1 MRCLYCG
8 EPLSLLRKLTGKAEF
23 CSEAHREAYQDEFNS
38 LALQRLASQPK
49 QSARREPVRPSEPP
63 RVPDPQTPP
72 PAAVAEAP
80 PPFDDFDCEPTFDS
94 PIFTGQPEV
103 SIPVEQPPPPMWGR
117 LPETELAWANDPP
130 LEYGFPLVLA
140 DFPRACRMSAAWAA
154 TIAEPAAAMAG
165 YVDLPEYQD
174 DDTDWL
180 VVEGPLPSE
189 SSAPAEGHWP
199 GCRVDYPLAEP
210 TLAAVEHC
218 LALLEDEGP
227 LSSDAVPD
235 LLELSSPSH
244 YCFSSLLPTSPKL
257 EVIFHR
263 VPLVSPAR
271 WDAIDGAYYADDEA
285 LACEPVH
292 LPLALP
298 PLVRQTLSL
307 PVAATAPLAEPA
319 LAGPIEAAFAPC
331 VVEAEGAPAD
341 IACVVE
347 PFADSPVIA
356 PTWASELEAHVGW
369 SGLLPL
375 EVGLDDVEDRHADS
389 APLAFATSPLC
400 TPSTADGSVRHVL
413 PAGPIEAT
421 FAVAELTAA
430 GPAAEPLP
438 WAVASPKPLA
448 HEAELAAVTLPEA
461 AASAFVAEGL
471 EAGTL
476 TIPATW
482 QDVAVANE
490 LPHRAVTLDPAP
502 PSSDDSYD
510 FDLAALALVHEDLPV
525 PAEEAVTVE
534 APAEPATWLPFGSSR
549 KLLGR
554 SPRLTSLPMLARVR
568 VKDFAWP
575 DFAAGCDSLFTPD
588 QPFRFHEMPFPQRG
602 LTEGAVA
609 EVLKSDLMQSLL
621 LPFSDD
627 RFDSIL
633 RSPLE
638 QDSIDLWLDESGT
651 RSGIWP
657 SAKSAEPAAA
667 TSAAPAVEP
676 QLGKQSGNQPAQQ
689 TVAPTPRPKLAEPP
703 ASWQQAARAMFEG
716 EQQVPRDPR
725 MPPIHVPLST
735 PPGASTTSQP
745 IAQPVAPPPTAM
757 PAPAPASYAAPTAPA
772 SPNST
777 PVVAEVIP
785 PTPGHKNLPK
795 SPAPQAPPAPAG
807 RDEYRAVSAL
817 PVRPPEPLTGLE
829 VTRAAQ
835 PEPPTPYVRPEPL
848 DNTEQ
853 ERAPASDQPQ
863 FEWRREQPHASTP
876 PPSGGSNISVN
887 TTIVVDGNADGVVVE
902 SAVRISLGGNK
913 KKKEKIDA
921 IERFAEGEA
930 FDEDRVQI
938 APPEDLPDFVAD
950 DPELRA
956 VVQPIASLADSIQW
970 PKFSV
975 TPMRRRIAFGPPPR
989 QGFFGGNGTSAPK
1002 PAPAE
1007 AKPLP
1012 PKKSVGFL
1020 FKKLTNS

>member
-49 QSARREPVRPSEPP
+49 QSARREPARPSEPP
-63 RVPDPQTPP
+63 RVADPQTPPP

-80 PPFDDFDCEPTFDS
+80 PLFDDFDCEPTFDS

-103 SIPVEQPPPPMWGR
+103 SIPVEPPPPPMWGR
-117 LPETELAWANDPP
+117 LPEPELAWANDPP
-130 LEYGFPLVLA
+130 VQYGFPLVLA
-140 DFPRACRMSAAWAA
+140 DFPRACRLSAAWEANV
-154 TIAEPAAAMAG
+154 TEPAAVMAG
-165 YVDLPEYQD
+165 YVDLPDFQD
-174 DDTDWL
+174 DCTELPFVDT
-180 VVEGPLPSE
+180 PLPSD
-189 SSAPAEGHWP
+189 SPAGADSGWP
-199 GCRVDYPLAEP
+199 GLRVDYPLTEP
-210 TLAAVEHC
+210 TLASVEHC
-218 LALLEDEGP
+218 LALLDDEGP

-235 LLELSSPSH
+235 LFELSSPSH
-244 YCFSSLLPTSPKL
+244 CRFTALLPTSPKL
-257 EVIFHR
+257 EVVIHR

-285 LACEPVH
+285 LAYEPVH
-292 LPLALP
+292 LPLPLQPLVLP
-298 PLVRQTLSL
+298 PPTLS
-307 PVAATAPLAEPA
+307 VSATAPLAEPEF
-319 LAGPIEAAFAPC
+319 AGPIEAEFTPC
-331 VVEAEGAPAD
+331 SAEVEPTAVASLA
-341 IACVVE
+341 E
-347 PFADSPVIA
+347 PFAPVA
-356 PTWASELEAHVGW
+356 VVTPNWASRLEAHVGW

-375 EVGLDDVEDRHADS
+375 EVGLDDVEEQRADS
-389 APLAFATSPLC
+389 APLAFAKSPPCATALRAPAFLAASAGHV
-400 TPSTADGSVRHVL
+400 PS
-413 PAGPIEAT
+413 AGPLEAT
-421 FAVAELTAA
+421 FSVAELTDSAVVTD
-430 GPAAEPLP
+430 PLP
-438 WAVASPKPLA
+438 WVAASPTAPA

-461 AASAFVAEGL
+461 AATAFVAEGL
-471 EAGTL
+471 DAGTL
-476 TIPATW
+476 SIPADW
-482 QDVAVANE
+482 QAVAVANE
-490 LPHRAVTLDPAP
+490 LPGFAVSLDPALP
-502 PSSDDSYD
+502 ATDESYG
-510 FDLAALALVHEDLPV
+510 FELAALALVHEDLPL
-525 PAEEAVTVE
+525 PEEEPVAAE
-534 APAEPATWLPFGSSR
+534 APVEPAAWLPVVSSR
-549 KLLGR
+549 PLLGR
-554 SPRLTSLPMLARVR
+554 SPRLTSIPALSRVR

-638 QDSIDLWLDESGT
+638 QESIELWLDESGT
-651 RSGIWP
+651 RSGTWP
-657 SAKSAEPAAA
+657 TAKSAEPAPAKPAA
-667 TSAAPAVEP
+667 SAAEPQPIAQPAAPAP
-676 QLGKQSGNQPAQQ
+676 RSKQ
-689 TVAPTPRPKLAEPP
+689 AEPP

-725 MPPIHVPLST
+725 MPPIQVPLAT
-735 PPGASTTSQP
+735 PPGVAATPNHVSP
-745 IAQPVAPPPTAM
+745 PAAAPPALTQTPT
-757 PAPAPASYAAPTAPA
+757 PASYAAPTAPA

-777 PVVAEVIP
+777 PVEAEVIP

-795 SPAPQAPPAPAG
+795 SAAPHTPSQTPPAA
-807 RDEYRAVSAL
+807 REEYRAVSAL

-829 VTRAAQ
+829 VTRAPQ

-848 DNTEQ
+848 DNAGH

-863 FEWRREQPHASTP
+863 FEWRREQPQASAPP

-913 KKKEKIDA
+913 KKKEKSDA
-921 IERFAEGEA
+921 VERFTEGEDI
-930 FDEDRVQI
+930 DEERVQI
-938 APPEDLPDFVAD
+938 APPEDLPDFVAE

-989 QGFFGGNGTSAPK
+989 QGFFGGNGTSSPK